1 MQIVRSAH
9 DNGVEILLLLEKFAE
24 VTVSR
29 AAAVLA
35 GALQSTVIGVHDFL
49 TRFAACNAA
58 RDFER
63 VGQPYGLVR
72 AEPIPPTIDAQQFA
86 DRIAKLMGFPLW
98 MVRADLIR
106 ITDGDALHLGL
117 AQKAEHDAQA
127 LRANADERN
136 VDPIAGWN
144 ISCAAQHATR
154 YYREAKRRGGAL
166 RQELAS

>member
-35 GALQSTVIGVHDFL
+35 GALLSTVIGVHDFL

-63 VGQPYGLVR
+63 VGQPYGRVR
-72 AEPIPPTIDAQQFA
+72 AEPIPPTTDAQQFP
-86 DRIAKLMGFPLW
+86 DKIAKLMWFPLS
-98 MVRADLIR
+98 MVRAYIFR
-106 ITDGDALHLGL
+106 SQTG
-117 AQKAEHDAQA
+117 QA
-127 LRANADERN
+127 L
-136 VDPIAGWN
+136 
-144 ISCAAQHATR
+144 
-154 YYREAKRRGGAL
+154 YYGL
-166 RQELAS
+166 RQK